1 VDPTRRD
8 PVTIRVD
15 GDVSGQFV
23 VGNGNTVSGS
33 PRPDVV
39 RRPAPVGGTRVF
51 VSYVREDLV
60 LVDRLVAALRDAGYD
75 VWTDRGNL
83 LPGMRWQQE
92 IRKAIESGDYFLACF
107 SPRYWKPLSY
117 MNEELA
123 LAVARLRLM
132 PRTRSWFIPV
142 VLERCELPDFPIGP
156 GETIADSIQYAD
168 FAADWET
175 ALRQLIAAIGP
186 AKRA

>member
-1 VDPTRRD
+1 VDARE
-8 PVTIRVD
+8 PVRIRVD

-23 VGNGNTVSGS
+23 VGDNNTVSGA
-33 PRPDVV
+33 P
-39 RRPAPVGGTRVF
+39 RPAPPASAPVRGGTRVF
-51 VSYVREDLV
+51 VSYVREDLAT
-60 LVDRLVAALRDAGYD
+60 VDRLVAALRDAGHD
-75 VWTDRGNL
+75 VWIDRGSL

-107 SPRYWKPLSY
+107 SPHYWKPQSY

-132 PRTRSWFIPV
+132 PRTRSWFIPI
-142 VLERCELPDFPIGP
+142 VLEPCELPDVPIGP

-168 FAADWET
+168 FTADWD
-175 ALRQLIAAIGP
+175 AAVRQLVAALG
-186 AKRA
+186 RRG